1 MATTEDDDTTDGKR
15 DEGAQTSRF
24 RPPLPLPGDRPLE
37 EEIDRILRVD
47 HAGELGA
54 VRIYE
59 GQLAVIGEHH
69 PSSPVLRHMAAQ
81 ERRHLK
87 RFEDLIV
94 ERGVRPSLLSP
105 FWHLAGYALGAGTA
119 LLGPHAAMACTAAVE
134 EVIDEHY
141 ASQRAR
147 LEEVPGEEE
156 LRETIEEFRREEV
169 EHRDEAIAHGAE
181 RTPGYP
187 LLAGLIRA
195 GCRLAIRLAERI

>member
-1 MATTEDDDTTDGKR
+1 MTRLQDADAA
-15 DEGAQTSRF
+15 GAGAEKASARF

-37 EEIDRILRVD
+37 DEIARILRVD

-59 GQLAVIGEHH
+59 GQLAVMGDRH
-69 PSSPVLRHMAAQ
+69 PLSPALRRMAAQ
-81 ERRHLK
+81 ERRHLA
-87 RFEDLIV
+87 RFEELVV
-94 ERGVRPSLLSP
+94 ERGARPSLLSP
-105 FWHLAGYALGAGTA
+105 FWHLAGHALGVATA

-134 EVIDEHY
+134 EVIDGHY
-141 ASQRAR
+141 AAQRDR
-147 LEEVPGEEE
+147 LEGVPGEEE
-156 LRETIEEFRREEV
+156 LRDTIETFRREEV

>member
-1 MATTEDDDTTDGKR
+1 MTMTDHGDR
-15 DEGAQTSRF
+15 GEGTRQAARA

-37 EEIDRILRVD
+37 DEIDRILRVD

-59 GQLAVIGEHH
+59 GQLAVMGERH
-69 PSSPVLRHMAAQ
+69 PSSPVLRHMEVQ
-81 ERRHLK
+81 ERRHLA
-87 RFEDLIV
+87 RFEDLLA
-94 ERGVRPSLLSP
+94 ERGARPSLLSP
-105 FWHLAGYALGAGTA
+105 FWHVAGYALGAGTA
-119 LLGPHAAMACTAAVE
+119 LLGPRAAMACTAAVE

-141 ASQRAR
+141 AAQREW
-147 LEEVPGEEE
+147 LDGVPGEEE

-181 RTPGYP
+181 HVPGYP

-195 GCRLAIRLAERI
+195 ACRLAIRLAERI